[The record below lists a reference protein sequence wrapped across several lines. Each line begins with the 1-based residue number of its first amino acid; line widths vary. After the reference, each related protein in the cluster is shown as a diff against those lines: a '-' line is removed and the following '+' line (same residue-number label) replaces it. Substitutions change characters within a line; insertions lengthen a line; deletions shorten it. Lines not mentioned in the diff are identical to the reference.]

1 MHVTELNN
9 DEMYQLKDSLYCD
22 FYYNQDDLLQELTDK
37 QRKHI
42 EDAEFPDDISDEII
56 YDIYGGYIFSKDDFW
71 CNIF

>member
-1 MHVTELNN
+1 MHVTELNY

-22 FYYNQDDLLQELTDK
+22 FYYNQDDLPELTDE
-37 QRKHI
+37 QYKHI

-56 YDIYGGYIFSKDDFW
+56 YDIYGGYIFGKDDFW